1 MKKIV
6 IENKRSVKQN
16 KTKEIIKKGL
26 KGLKKPMLGY
36 ISKWNKNNQGKIEPI
51 LYKRVK
57 SWS

>member
-36 ISKWNKNNQGKIEPI
+36 ISK
-51 LYKRVK
+51 
-57 SWS
+57 